1 MGSADLGFETS
12 MKEQN
17 QAIDERYPGLFQP
30 DLLLPSQFH
39 ERFRRPRHLDGE
51 RRLMLAVLEDAVEMY
66 RKHCGPRAGRN
77 RQLFLDAEEWID
89 NDDRSWVFSFL
100 NLCDVLELDAEYLRR
115 GLHALKARAAG
126 ALSRPEPLAEDE
138 EPELRRAI

>member
-1 MGSADLGFETS
+1 

-39 ERFRRPRHLDGE
+39 ERFRRQRQLVGE

-66 RKHCGPRAGRN
+66 RKHCGPRPGRN
-77 RQLFLDAEEWID
+77 RQLFLDAESWID
-89 NDDRSWVFSFL
+89 SDERTWMFSFL
-100 NLCDVLELDAEYLRR
+100 NLCDVLELDPEYLRR
-115 GLHALKARAAG
+115 GLHALKARAVGVPPRDEAV
-126 ALSRPEPLAEDE
+126 AEDE
-138 EPELRRAI
+138 EPELRRASGG

>member
-1 MGSADLGFETS
+1 

-30 DLLLPSQFH
+30 DLLLPSQFND
-39 ERFRRPRHLDGE
+39 RFRRRRQLDGE

-66 RKHCGPRAGRN
+66 RKHCGPRPGRN
-77 RQLFLDAEEWID
+77 RQLFLDAEEWIE
-89 NDDRSWVFSFL
+89 NDDRTWVFSFL

-115 GLHALKARAAG
+115 GLRALKARAAG
-126 ALSRPEPLAEDE
+126 GPTRIQTVVEDE
-138 EPELRRAI
+138 EPELRRASGG

>member
-1 MGSADLGFETS
+1 

-39 ERFRRPRHLDGE
+39 ERFRRQRQLDGE

-66 RKHCGPRAGRN
+66 RKHCGPRPGRN
-77 RQLFLDAEEWID
+77 RQLFLDAESWID
-89 NDDRSWVFSFL
+89 SDDRTWVFSFL
-100 NLCDVLELDAEYLRR
+100 NLCDVLELDAGYLRR
-115 GLHALKARAAG
+115 GLHALKAHAAG
-126 ALSRPEPLAEDE
+126 VPPRPEAVAEVE
-138 EPELRRAI
+138 EPELRRASGG

>member
-1 MGSADLGFETS
+1 

-39 ERFRRPRHLDGE
+39 ERFRRQRQLVGE

-66 RKHCGPRAGRN
+66 RKHCGPRPGRN
-77 RQLFLDAEEWID
+77 RQLFLDAESWIES
-89 NDDRSWVFSFL
+89 DDRTWVFSFL
-100 NLCDVLELDAEYLRR
+100 NLCDVLELDAGYLRR
-115 GLHALKARAAG
+115 GLHALKERAAG
-126 ALSRPEPLAEDE
+126 VPPSPEAVVEVE
-138 EPELRRAI
+138 EPELRRASGG

>member
-1 MGSADLGFETS
+1 

-39 ERFRRPRHLDGE
+39 DRFRRRRQLDGE

-66 RKHCGPRAGRN
+66 RKHCGPRSGRN
-77 RQLFLDAEEWID
+77 RQLFLDAEEWIE
-89 NDDRSWVFSFL
+89 NDDRMWMFSFR
-100 NLCDVLELDAEYLRR
+100 NLCDVLELDADYLRR
-115 GLHALKARAAG
+115 GLHALKAHAAG
-126 ALSRPEPLAEDE
+126 TPRPLESVAVHA
-138 EPELRRAI
+138 EPELRRASGD

>member
-1 MGSADLGFETS
+1 

-30 DLLLPSQFH
+30 DLLLPSQFND
-39 ERFRRPRHLDGE
+39 RFRRRRQLDGE

-66 RKHCGPRAGRN
+66 RKHCGPRPGRN
-77 RQLFLDAEEWID
+77 RQLFLDAEEWIE
-89 NDDRSWVFSFL
+89 NDDRTWVFSFL
-100 NLCDVLELDAEYLRR
+100 NLCDVLELDPEYLRR

-126 ALSRPEPLAEDE
+126 AQRTVESVAVDD
-138 EPELRRAI
+138 EPELRRA